1 MKKHHSGSE
10 WELKWWEGGSEKWGC
25 RPEME
30 KEWIGEMRVDRR
42 KMIGS
47 EWETEKENSPWASTE
62 SELGSWASSALV
74 QIGASTGSE
83 LDSSSA
89 WSGSELVCGS
99 ELVSSSAWS
108 ESELVSSGAWSG
120 SKLGCVDCIELGS
133 WCVGV
138 DCFVWLSV
146 WVEVVKL
153 WERQCVFERGVHV
166 RERRKTFEVKIWAE
180 IDLRCFW
187 LNLRS
192 NWKYFQFDRIYHAN
206 QTCYFPEND
215 FRISFSAKTNGP

>member
-1 MKKHHSGSE
+1 M
-10 WELKWWEGGSEKWGC
+10 
-25 RPEME
+25 
-30 KEWIGEMRVDRR
+30 
-42 KMIGS
+42 
-47 EWETEKENSPWASTE
+47 
-62 SELGSWASSALV
+62 

-120 SKLGCVDCIELGS
+120 SELASSTVWSGSKLGCVDCIELGS

-153 WERQCVFERGVHV
+153 
-166 RERRKTFEVKIWAE
+166 
-180 IDLRCFW
+180 
-187 LNLRS
+187 
-192 NWKYFQFDRIYHAN
+192 
-206 QTCYFPEND
+206 
-215 FRISFSAKTNGP
+215 